1 MSTRDVNLY
10 GSFEDWFLANMDA
23 DSARDLRKYGASCGV
38 GGLCYY
44 SETVGLFNAFED
56 EIERLATDDYDT
68 DIWQIAKQCD
78 ARGVTQLKNAL
89 VWIAAEKLAHTLKR
103 DLDEIEVAEE
113 ESDGEQDAETSE
125 PCEEGEEGTS
135 VSAAQE

>member
-10 GSFEDWFLANMDA
+10 GSFEDWFLANIDV
-23 DSARDLRKYGASCGV
+23 DSARDLREHGASCGI

-56 EIERLATDDYDT
+56 EIERLATDAYDT

-78 ARGVTQLKNAL
+78 ARGVTQLINAM
-89 VWIAAEKLAHTLKR
+89 VWIAAERLAHELKHQISV
-103 DLDEIEVAEE
+103 EQE
-113 ESDGEQDAETSE
+113 ESD
-125 PCEEGEEGTS
+125 
-135 VSAAQE
+135 AAVAIEDGGDHEF

>member
-10 GSFEDWFLANMDA
+10 GSFEDWFLANMDS
-23 DSARDLRKYGASCGV
+23 DSARDLRQYGASCGV

-68 DIWQIAKQCD
+68 EIWQIAKQCD
-78 ARGVTQLKNAL
+78 ARGITQLTNAL
-89 VWIAAEKLAHTLKR
+89 VWIAAERLAYTLKR
-103 DLDEIEVAEE
+103 HFDDIEADEDEGDHEAESAELCEKIEEDL
-113 ESDGEQDAETSE
+113 
-125 PCEEGEEGTS
+125 
-135 VSAAQE
+135 